1 MAEGWRAAGRGG
13 DFLPA
18 AHKAPFPPN
27 SDVTAEARTGW
38 LVRALAGIHGSAAG
52 KNLHAD
58 LLVTVQIGP
67 GGRELHGHATRRLD
81 HASGDFDQPTAPR
94 AWLAFAERIVL
105 AAAVLPLTPTAA
117 GQRFGRHFFFGQFRQ
132 RTTTA

>member
-1 MAEGWRAAGRGG
+1 MAEGWRAVGRGE
-13 DFLPA
+13 DFLPM

-38 LVRALAGIHGSAAG
+38 LVRALASIHGSAAG

-67 GGRELHGHATRRLD
+67 A
-81 HASGDFDQPTAPR
+81 
-94 AWLAFAERIVL
+94 
-105 AAAVLPLTPTAA
+105 
-117 GQRFGRHFFFGQFRQ
+117 
-132 RTTTA
+132 